1 MDAES
6 KKLLEKTYELALENN
21 EMLKKV
27 RGVQKRAFLM
37 SLVKFLIFV
46 GITLGAYYYVEP
58 YLEQFLGIYSN
69 LSGITGEGGINTSS
83 SSILDLVKNLE
94 GKISPKDLQDLTR

>member
-1 MDAES
+1 MDPES
-6 KKLLEKTYELALENN
+6 KKLLEKTYEIALENN

-27 RGVQKRAFLM
+27 RGVQKRAFLV

-46 GITLGAYYYVEP
+46 GITLGTFYYIEP
-58 YLEQFLGIYSN
+58 YLNQFIGIYSN
-69 LSGITGEGGINTSS
+69 LSGIGAEGGLNTSS
-83 SSILDLVKNLE
+83 GSILDLVKNLE

>member
-1 MDAES
+1 MDPES

-58 YLEQFLGIYSN
+58 YLNQMLSIYSN
-69 LSGITGEGGINTSS
+69 LSGITGEGGFNTSS
-83 SSILDLVKNLE
+83 SSILDIVKNLE
-94 GKISPKDLQDLTR
+94 GKISPKDLQELTR